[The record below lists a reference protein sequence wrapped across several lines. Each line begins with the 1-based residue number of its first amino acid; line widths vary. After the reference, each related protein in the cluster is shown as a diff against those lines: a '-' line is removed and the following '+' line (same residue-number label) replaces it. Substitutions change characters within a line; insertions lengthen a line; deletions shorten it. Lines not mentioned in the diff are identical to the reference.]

1 MARCPQLADTAAKAH
16 ADPRTANADSPIEN
30 DMSDFL
36 LASQNREP
44 LQESFSDDANPLSL
58 DGVEFIEY
66 VTAAPQALGHV
77 LEMMGFR
84 PVARHRSREP
94 AGPRSAEVDAV
105 GARTGKT
112 AALHGQSLRRCSRHR
127 RGDRSRCRGGLGITH

>member
-84 PVARHRSREP
+84 PVARHRSPTIR
-94 AGPRSAEVDAV
+94 RSSVP
-105 GARTGKT
+105 
-112 AALHGQSLRRCSRHR
+112 
-127 RGDRSRCRGGLGITH
+127 SRCGCAMRATLITA